1 MAQQN
6 QSNSTPRIQVP
17 VTLSNALQYTAFTSV
32 TPAGSVP
39 SLANVPEITAQTS
52 IFQLP
57 EQQLIQSRQ
66 TFDLLNA
73 VPQSEQHASL
83 IESHLQNLRGYLTT
97 PDMQPLNFEVPAA
110 FNSLPTIHEPMTA
123 RVPSFGLGRF
133 SERLLLDSDVPL
145 RFSVANREQLPLQ
158 CGVDHPDISL
168 ANILRT
174 VQDAPSFPAPL
185 VEPGPPQ
192 ERSAVRYDEELAIAS
207 PQRALQEVN
216 GKSKDVEH
224 QRKRQKMEMYD
235 QSVVAKPVAK
245 AAQAQAQAQA
255 PMDAFSTLP
264 TSINNDDGQLQAQSH
279 FGPNQE
285 PYVSSMAQNSTP
297 TRAQQQMSLNEETNM
312 QRFQTPS
319 YTLSEMSFAK
329 PCPSSATSQGSA
341 SERAVEPESVSK
353 KRRRLDETKLATL
366 KSDVDELTLK
376 AHSALEGLQSL
387 IDAIFEAD
395 DNTERD
401 TSGAER
407 RLSSFWVVGELETEP
422 LLANDA
428 EIRLEGNLR
437 RAMSSN
443 VYREIPLDDILRLQK
458 ICMRSIRSAS
468 AIAWKGKDGLIDAE
482 DSEIFSAISSTDN
495 ALKACKTITRTML
508 GDREEKQICS
518 EDIVKELVDFVSHL
532 LESLLIPLIPAISE
546 MDQLIQYKT
555 LIGGIAQETIRVLN
569 LFYQL
574 LGVQDLSE
582 NVITRLEFA
591 SINIIF
597 AENAAKE
604 KESYLGTSNIENLRV
619 ATMDILAQ
627 VFASYPDQRTFVLG
641 EILGSLE
648 KLPVSRLTARQYRL
662 VGGGSIQLVTA
673 LILRLV
679 QTAGSID
686 SRSLRLDGSTNFS
699 LTTAEEKEI
708 EFKDR
713 DEFIQICQKCSAEAI
728 KSSTDVVNFLV
739 ERAMKSTK
747 SGDAPYRLLLDL
759 FTEDFITVLE
769 NPEWPGAELLLRCL
783 TMQMIGCANG
793 ETYGSQVNSMSLDLL
808 GIVSVKLISL
818 HNHPANIPDL
828 ALVSTNEDVE
838 RIDNIASSILLYL
851 HKSRLVDSTAKSSY
865 GYFFSTWTSLLGNFL
880 ESDSTD
886 TIIES
891 VRKLMRAVSDDS
903 WASKED
909 YTDDSPASMKAKY
922 DQYLKLLPLFKLY
935 DRILSEILRALDHPR
950 IVSRTKGLRVLG
962 LLLAKDPS
970 ILGNANVMDSVSS
983 RLRDSS
989 PQVRDAAVDVVGK
1002 YILVKPEVTKKL
1014 YPILCERSGDTGTGV
1029 RRRVVKLLK
1038 DIYTATADVEIRT
1051 QIGDRLLRRL
1061 EDNDPGVVTLAKK
1074 TLEELLYG
1082 PTSSLSEVDELGFRT
1097 EINIR
1102 VNILLQIRDRSE
1114 SSARLLQMLT
1124 LSAFEESDVSA
1135 YSVQQAQIVSK
1146 AMVENLFEAV
1156 IDWTDSRKT
1165 LLQSLFGLLSVF
1177 AVANRSLFEADQL
1190 VALQSYLDDT
1200 RTDASSFYILL
1211 ILRHVLPVVGSFRP
1225 KFLIEVQ
1232 QSILKRLTK
1241 FTLKELSE
1249 AVPCLRDISD
1259 VLKDT
1264 RRLAVTTGSCLKSL
1278 YKFRDVLVKGQLTI
1292 ADPRVVRL
1300 LHLLGHLGR
1309 YCNLDSHKE
1318 ILEEKELK
1326 GKGRTLSEATILALQ
1341 LFTRQSAA
1349 AGIRRT
1355 AVRNLGMIAI
1365 AHPRLFLES
1374 SIIKILD
1381 AALDSDDVDLK
1392 DTVIKMFNEFLSYE
1406 QARADDAVK
1415 KRGGSDEKVDVAIL
1429 KGEAKNFSADSVCS
1443 SLVQLYLDRI
1453 FAIALGSE
1461 DEYAF
1466 SAILLVEKI
1475 VRQGYANPRNCI
1487 PVLVALETSRRP
1499 VVRSLALEL
1508 HQTLHEK
1515 HESLIEGAYLE
1526 GVRAVLDYN
1535 RRQSATNPTRSMS
1548 RSDENLRPLY
1558 SVIKSSRS
1566 TRKKFIG
1573 SVTKAMDF
1581 DVSKF
1586 VNEQYDSAINH
1597 LIYVTFS
1604 VRNIACLDFSTADEP
1619 HHVVYAVDQI
1629 IGSSGM
1635 SVLYMITD
1643 YQSQLSQLSETP
1655 VEGTP
1660 KTTNLKGLTIC
1671 CAILYALW
1679 QIRQH
1684 IKRLY
1689 NLSEQNCRTY
1699 QPSKSAKDTRPISK
1713 ITGYDEHL
1721 HLEDF
1726 CLHES
1731 FDNDDENLAILERTK
1746 DILAALDNSY

>member
-17 VTLSNALQYTAFTSV
+17 VTLNNALQYTAFTSV

-39 SLANVPEITAQTS
+39 SLANIPEITAQTS

-73 VPQSEQHASL
+73 VPQTEQHASL

-97 PDMQPLNFEVPAA
+97 PDMQPLNFEVPPA
-110 FNSLPTIHEPMTA
+110 FNSLPTIHEPMTSHI
-123 RVPSFGLGRF
+123 PSFGLGRF
-133 SERLLLDSDVPL
+133 SERLLIDSDVPL

-158 CGVDHPDISL
+158 CGVNHPDISL
-168 ANILRT
+168 ANILKT
-174 VQDAPSFPAPL
+174 MQDAPSFPVPL
-185 VEPGPPQ
+185 VEPALPQ
-192 ERSAVRYDEELAIAS
+192 KASAVRYDEELATAS

-224 QRKRQKMEMYD
+224 QRKRQKMEKHD
-235 QSVVAKPVAK
+235 QFVVAEAVAH
-245 AAQAQAQAQA
+245 AAQAQA
-255 PMDAFSTLP
+255 PMDAISTLP
-264 TSINNDDGQLQAQSH
+264 THINNEDGQLQAQSN
-279 FGPNQE
+279 FGLNQE
-285 PYVSSMAQNSTP
+285 PYVSSMPPSSTP
-297 TRAQQQMSLNEETNM
+297 TRTQQMSLNEEANM

-341 SERAVEPESVSK
+341 SPAVVPESVSK
-353 KRRRLDETKLATL
+353 KRRRLDEAKLATL

-376 AHSALEGLQSL
+376 AHSVLEGLQSL

-395 DNTERD
+395 DNTEKD
-401 TSGAER
+401 TSGVER
-407 RLSSFWVVGELETEP
+407 GLSSFWVVGELETEP
-422 LLANDA
+422 ILANDV
-428 EIRLEGNLR
+428 EIRLEGSLR
-437 RAMSSN
+437 RTMASN
-443 VYREIPLDDILRLQK
+443 VYNEIPLDDILRLQK

-468 AIAWKGKDGLIDAE
+468 AIAWKGKEGLIDVQE
-482 DSEIFSAISSTDN
+482 SEIFSAISSTDN

-518 EDIVKELVDFVSHL
+518 EDIVKELVDFVSHV
-532 LESLLIPLIPAISE
+532 LESLLIPLTPAISE
-546 MDQLIQYKT
+546 MDQLIPYKN
-555 LIGGIAQETIRVLN
+555 LVGGIAQETIRVLS

-574 LGVQDLSE
+574 LGMQDLSE
-582 NVITRLEFA
+582 NVITRLEFV

-597 AENAAKE
+597 AENATKE

-641 EILGSLE
+641 EILSSLE

-686 SRSLRLDGSTNFS
+686 SRSLRLNGYTNFS
-699 LTTAEEKEI
+699 LMTAEEKEI

-713 DEFIQICQKCSAEAI
+713 DEFMQICQKCSAEAI

-759 FTEDFITVLE
+759 FTEDFLTVLE

-818 HNHPANIPDL
+818 HNHTANIPDL
-828 ALVSTNEDVE
+828 ALVSTKEHVE

-865 GYFFSTWTSLLGNFL
+865 GYFFSTWTTLLGSFL
-880 ESDSTD
+880 ESDSRAD
-886 TIIES
+886 AIIES
-891 VRKLMRAVSDDS
+891 VRKLIRAVCDDS

-909 YTDDSPASMKAKY
+909 YADDSPASMKAKY
-922 DQYLKLLPLFKLY
+922 EQYLKLLPLFKLY

-1002 YILVKPEVTKKL
+1002 YILVKPEVTEKL

-1061 EDNDPGVVTLAKK
+1061 EDNDPGVVALAKK

-1082 PTSSLSEVDELGFRT
+1082 PTSSLPEVDELGFKT

-1114 SSARLLQMLT
+1114 SSARLLQILT
-1124 LSAFEESDVSA
+1124 LSAFEESDASA
-1135 YSVQQAQIVSK
+1135 STVQQAQIVSK
-1146 AMVENLFEAV
+1146 AMVENLFESV
-1156 IDWTDSRKT
+1156 IDWTDSTKT

-1177 AVANRSLFEADQL
+1177 AVANGSLFEADQL
-1190 VALQSYLDDT
+1190 VALQSYLDDI

-1278 YKFRDVLVKGQLTI
+1278 YKFRDVLVNGQLTI

-1341 LFTRQSAA
+1341 LFTRKNAA

-1392 DTVIKMFNEFLSYE
+1392 DTVIKIFNEFLAYE

-1415 KRGGSDEKVDVAIL
+1415 KRGGSDDKVDVAVL

-1526 GVRAVLDYN
+1526 GVKAVLDYN

-1586 VNEQYDSAINH
+1586 VNGQYNPAINH
-1597 LIYVTFS
+1597 LIYITF
-1604 VRNIACLDFSTADEP
+1604 VARNIACLDFSTAEEP

-1635 SVLYMITD
+1635 SVLYLITD
-1643 YQSQLSQLSETP
+1643 YQSQLSQLSEPP

-1689 NLSEQNCRTY
+1689 NLSEHNCRTY

-1726 CLHES
+1726 CLQES